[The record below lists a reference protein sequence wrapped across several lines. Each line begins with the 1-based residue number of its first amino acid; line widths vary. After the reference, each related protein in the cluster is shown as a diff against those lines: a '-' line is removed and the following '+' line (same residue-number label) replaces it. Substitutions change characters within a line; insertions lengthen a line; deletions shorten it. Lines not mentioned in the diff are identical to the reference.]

1 MGTKPNW
8 EIESVSAKRFGV
20 KFAYDPDT
28 IAAMKSAGGTW
39 NAGAKRW
46 TFPKDLSTVN
56 EVTDVGRRMG
66 VNFVIAPE
74 FKKWVQAERKRI
86 RDLISPDDISQATD
100 DLLPHTKAVHPTL
113 WNALRSR
120 PFQLLGAEFIARQR
134 NVLMADQPGMGKTIQ
149 TLAAIIENDIKGMI
163 LVIAPRTAAAVTWP
177 AEIKR
182 WIGPD
187 EVIYNINGKQK
198 PDERAVLLKE
208 AISLRRRGHRVWCI
222 MGPNY
227 ARAKA
232 DLDSQGNYKR
242 DSKGNKI
249 IRVVNEGRPELFSI
263 EWEAI
268 IVDESHQTL
277 AGATGNLKTQSAQ
290 RFGLGLLRT
299 KDDGMRIALSGTPFR
314 GKIHYM
320 WGQIDWLEPDRR
332 PAYWRWVERH
342 LGTTDNGFGT
352 VINSA
357 LKDEEAF
364 YLELKPIM
372 VRRTKTEVVKDLPS
386 KMYGGELFYTPE
398 VIPKELVINGSEEE
412 IDEWYATHNQEPN
425 PIAVWLPMTPK
436 QESQYKKMEAS
447 ALLQIKEEPDMP
459 VNGILAEMVRLKQ
472 IANGVVDLNADEIV
486 DATEDSNKLN
496 WIMEFLEERLGDP
509 SQKVIIASQFT
520 KFIYMISK
528 ALTKAD
534 IGHYLLTGRQNDAER
549 KAAQEGFQSD
559 GGPQVFLLNTKAGG
573 VSLTLDKADDVV
585 ICDSTFNPDD
595 QEQVEDRAHRV
606 SRMHSV
612 TIWNLASRGTIDEH
626 IWRLTAEREAATKG
640 IIDGQRGIAFTKQLA
655 EAMREK
661 ATGKAA

>member
-1 MGTKPNW
+1 MSTKPNW
-8 EIESVSAKRFGV
+8 EIESMNTKRFCV
-20 KFAYDPDT
+20 KFPYDQAT
-28 IAAMKSAGGTW
+28 IAEMKSAGGTW
-39 NAGAKRW
+39 NATAKRW
-46 TFPKDLSTVN
+46 TFPKDLTTVN
-56 EVTDVGRRMG
+56 QVTDIGRQMG

-74 FKKWVQAERKRI
+74 FKQWVQAERKRI
-86 RDLISPDDISQATD
+86 KDLISPDDISQATD
-100 DLLPHTKAVHPTL
+100 DLLPRVKAVHPTL
-113 WNALRSR
+113 WNALRDR

-149 TLAAIIENDIKGMI
+149 TLAAIIENDVKGMI

-232 DLDSQGNYKR
+232 DLDSAGNYKR
-242 DSKGNKI
+242 DAKGDKI

-277 AGATGNLKTQSAQ
+277 AGATGNLKNQSAQ

-299 KDDGMRIALSGTPFR
+299 KDTGMRIALSGTPFR

-332 PAYWRWVERH
+332 PAYWKWVERH

-386 KMYGGELFYTPE
+386 KMYGGEPLDP
-398 VIPKELVINGSEEE
+398 SEP
-412 IDEWYATHNQEPN
+412 HS

-447 ALLQIKEEPDMP
+447 ALLQIKQEPDMP

-486 DATEDSNKLN
+486 DATDDSNKLN

-528 ALTKAD
+528 SLAASKID
-534 IGHYLLTGRQNDAER
+534 HYLLTGRQNDAER
-549 KAAQEGFQSD
+549 KAAQEGFQSP

-573 VSLTLDKADDVV
+573 VSLTLDMADDVV

-606 SRMHSV
+606 SRMHAV

-626 IWRLTAEREAATKG
+626 IWKLTAEREAATKG
-640 IIDGQRGIAFTKQLA
+640 IIDGQRGIQFTKQLA
-655 EAMREK
+655 EAMRDK